1 MNLISNDSC
10 FGAEVLYISKLYDC
24 LTLDLQIQAPEMQS
38 WVKDRGA
45 INIKGMGVLKT
56 YLLSHQVSY

>member
-24 LTLDLQIQAPEMQS
+24 LTLDLQIQAPEMQRL
-38 WVKDRGA
+38 KDRGA
-45 INIKGMGVLKT
+45 INIKGMGVMKT